1 VDTKGKLQISFILY
15 LCSKQLFMARIAGI
29 KIEKDAKGRP
39 AYARFN
45 LKKFPEALE
54 LLQKYGALEDDND
67 FEKEWE
73 RGISGEEL
81 MNRLKPRIKK
91 LFDK

>member
-1 VDTKGKLQISFILY
+1 
-15 LCSKQLFMARIAGI
+15 MARIAGI

-54 LLQKYGALEDDND
+54 LLQKYGALEEDE
-67 FEKEWE
+67 FEKEWK
-73 RGISGEEL
+73 RGITGDEVRKEL
-81 MNRLKPRIKK
+81 HKHIEK
-91 LFDK
+91 LFRNER